1 MKPESNGD
9 APLLVSACLLGIC
22 TRYDGDSCP
31 HPALQTLAARGLA
44 VPVCPEVAGGLSVPR
59 PPAEIQSGDGNDVLD
74 GRARVI
80 TIKGQDV
87 TTQYLAGARAALET
101 ARRFDLRRAVLQS
114 RSPACGV
121 GQIYNGTFSGR
132 LKPGDGVTA
141 ALLKREGIAC
151 VGGDGS
157 KGGKQK

>member
-31 HPALQTLAARGLA
+31 HPALQTL
-44 VPVCPEVAGGLSVPR
+44 E
-59 PPAEIQSGDGNDVLD
+59 
-74 GRARVI
+74 
-80 TIKGQDV
+80 DV

-157 KGGKQK
+157 KGRNKNDATNY